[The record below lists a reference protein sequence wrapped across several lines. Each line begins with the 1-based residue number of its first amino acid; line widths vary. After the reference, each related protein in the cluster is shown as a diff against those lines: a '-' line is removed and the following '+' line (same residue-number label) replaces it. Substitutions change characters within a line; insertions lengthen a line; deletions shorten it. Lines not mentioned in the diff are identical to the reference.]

1 MPKAK
6 FLCSTPDKH
15 NAYTTSLF
23 YEYRG
28 REYMITRYDNGC
40 SESLRE
46 QHRLEQ
52 KRIDDLL
59 DTPQKVCK
67 PSGDVERAI
76 SDLYALWES

>member
-6 FLCSTPDKH
+6 FLCSTPDKN
-15 NAYTTSLF
+15 NAYMTHLF

-28 REYMITRYDNGC
+28 REYMITRHDNGY

-59 DTPQKVCK
+59 DNPTKVCK
-67 PSGDVERAI
+67 PSGEVERAF
-76 SDLYALWES
+76 SSLYALWES